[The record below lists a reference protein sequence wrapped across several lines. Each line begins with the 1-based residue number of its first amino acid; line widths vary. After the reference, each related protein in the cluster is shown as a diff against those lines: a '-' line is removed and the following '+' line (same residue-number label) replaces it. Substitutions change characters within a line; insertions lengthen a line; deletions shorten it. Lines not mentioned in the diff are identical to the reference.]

1 MNFNSFK
8 NIYFIGI
15 GGIGMS
21 ALATYFNSNDKY
33 VSGYDKNSSII
44 TDKLISKGIKI
55 LFSDIVEK
63 IDSEFLNTK
72 NTLVIVTPA
81 VTQTNIILKF
91 FKSNNFKV
99 IKRAEALGLITNNT
113 KCLAVAGT
121 HGKTTTS
128 SILAHLMFKCNQR
141 VTAFLGGISE
151 NYKSN
156 IIQNGNEFTVVEA
169 DEFDRSFLC
178 LKPNLACITSMDAD
192 HLDIYGT
199 KSNLEKAFKKF
210 SKLIS
215 SDDKL
220 FVHASVCLPGLSYAV
235 ETPADF
241 IAQNVRNINGAYEF
255 DLKTP
260 TRILKNLRF
269 YLPGK
274 HNLSNAVVA
283 LAMAMECGCNDSD
296 LRLALE
302 TYLGVERRFSYRIKN
317 ESFVFIDDY
326 AHHPKEIDAVW
337 DAVSEMYPKKNITVV
352 FQPHLFTRTLD
363 FADAFASSLSK
374 FDAVLLLD
382 IYPAREEPIIGVTSD
397 WLLKKIK
404 NKKKKLVKKHM
415 LTEIIKSINNP
426 ILITMGA
433 GDIGAVVPSL
443 TKNLMYA

>member
-21 ALATYFNSNDKY
+21 ALATYFYSNDKH

-220 FVHASVCLPGLSYAV
+220 FVHSSVCLPGLSYAV

-241 IAQNVRNINGAYEF
+241 VAQNVRNINGAYEF

-302 TYLGVERRFSYRIKN
+302 TYLGVERRFSYKIKN

-382 IYPAREEPIIGVTSD
+382 IYPAREEPISGVTSD

-404 NKKKKLVKKHM
+404 NKKKKLVEKQM

-433 GDIGAVVPSL
+433 GDIGAIIPSL
-443 TKNLMYA
+443 TKNLKYA

>member
-1 MNFNSFK
+1 
-8 NIYFIGI
+8 
-15 GGIGMS
+15 
-21 ALATYFNSNDKY
+21 
-33 VSGYDKNSSII
+33 
-44 TDKLISKGIKI
+44 
-55 LFSDIVEK
+55 
-63 IDSEFLNTK
+63 
-72 NTLVIVTPA
+72 
-81 VTQTNIILKF
+81 
-91 FKSNNFKV
+91 
-99 IKRAEALGLITNNT
+99 
-113 KCLAVAGT
+113 
-121 HGKTTTS
+121 
-128 SILAHLMFKCNQR
+128 MFKCNQR

-178 LKPNLACITSMDAD
+178 LKPNLACITSVDAD

-241 IAQNVRNINGAYEF
+241 VAQNVRNINGAYEF

-302 TYLGVERRFSYRIKN
+302 TYLGVERRFSYKIKN

-382 IYPAREEPIIGVTSD
+382 IYPAREEPISGVTSD

-404 NKKKKLVKKHM
+404 NKKKKLVEKQM

-433 GDIGAVVPSL
+433 GDIGAIIPSL

>member
-128 SILAHLMFKCNQR
+128 SILAHLMFKCNQK

-241 IAQNVRNINGAYEF
+241 VAQNVRNINGAYEF

-260 TRILKNLRF
+260 TRILNNLRF

-302 TYLGVERRFSYRIKN
+302 TYLGVERRFSYKIKN

-404 NKKKKLVKKHM
+404 NKKKKLVEKQM

-433 GDIGAVVPSL
+433 GDIGAIIPSL

>member
-1 MNFNSFK
+1 MNLNSFK

-21 ALATYFNSNDKY
+21 ALATYFYSNDKH

-63 IDSEFLNTK
+63 IDSEFLNMK

-156 IIQNGNEFTVVEA
+156 MIQNGNEFTVVEA

-178 LKPNLACITSMDAD
+178 LKPNLACITSVDAD

-210 SKLIS
+210 SELIS

-241 IAQNVRNINGAYEF
+241 VAQNVRNINGAYEF

-302 TYLGVERRFSYRIKN
+302 TYLGVERRFSYQIKN

-404 NKKKKLVKKHM
+404 NKKKKLVEKQM

-433 GDIGAVVPSL
+433 GDIGAIIPSL
-443 TKNLMYA
+443 TKNLIYA

>member
-33 VSGYDKNSSII
+33 VSGYDKNSSVI

-241 IAQNVRNINGAYEF
+241 VAQNVRNINGAYEF

-302 TYLGVERRFSYRIKN
+302 TYLGVERRFSYKIKN

-382 IYPAREEPIIGVTSD
+382 IYPAREEPISGVTSD

-404 NKKKKLVKKHM
+404 NKKKKLVEKQM

-433 GDIGAVVPSL
+433 GDIGAIIPSL

>member
-55 LFSDIVEK
+55 LFSDVVEK

-169 DEFDRSFLC
+169 DEFDRSFLY
-178 LKPNLACITSMDAD
+178 LKPNLACITSTDAD

-241 IAQNVRNINGAYEF
+241 VAQNVRNINGAYEF

-302 TYLGVERRFSYRIKN
+302 TYLGVERRFSYKIKN

-382 IYPAREEPIIGVTSD
+382 IYPAREEPISGVTSD

-404 NKKKKLVKKHM
+404 NKKKKLVEKQM

-433 GDIGAVVPSL
+433 GDIGAIIPSL

>member
-1 MNFNSFK
+1 MNLNSFK

-21 ALATYFNSNDKY
+21 ALAIYFYSNDKH

-55 LFSDIVEK
+55 LFSDIAEK

-81 VTQTNIILKF
+81 VTQTNIILNF
-91 FKSNNFKV
+91 FTSNNFKV
-99 IKRAEALGLITNNT
+99 IKRAEALGLITINT

-128 SILAHLMFKCNQR
+128 SILAHLMFKCNQK

-156 IIQNGNEFTVVEA
+156 IIQNGDEFTVVEA

-199 KSNLEKAFKKF
+199 KSNLEKAFKEF
-210 SKLIS
+210 SNLIS

-241 IAQNVRNINGAYEF
+241 VAQNVRNINGAYEF

-352 FQPHLFTRTLD
+352 FQPHLFSRTLD

-382 IYPAREEPIIGVTSD
+382 IYPAREEPISGVTSD

-404 NKKKKLVKKHM
+404 IKKKKLVEKHM

-433 GDIGAVVPSL
+433 GDIGSVIPSL

>member
-128 SILAHLMFKCNQR
+128 SILAHLMFKCNQK

-169 DEFDRSFLC
+169 DEFDRSFLY

-241 IAQNVRNINGAYEF
+241 VAQNVRNINGAYEF

-260 TRILKNLRF
+260 TRILNNLRF

-352 FQPHLFTRTLD
+352 FQPHLFSRTLD

-382 IYPAREEPIIGVTSD
+382 IYPAREEPISGVTSD

-404 NKKKKLVKKHM
+404 NKKKKLVEKQM

-433 GDIGAVVPSL
+433 GDIGAIIPSL